1 LAFYGVFIE
10 SLLTAV
16 RRPTPGVGYLEAL
29 TQKDVTVVFD
39 GIKRVLPQGIE
50 LETGEII
57 ELDAIVCATG
67 FNVSWKP
74 RFPII
79 GRDGIDLR
87 DQWKDRPTAYLSI
100 AVPNF
105 PNYICRYQDEPT
117 VSCANANNAAQCTWV
132 RTDLFRTDLRF
143 RVSSTSPL
151 M

>member
-1 LAFYGVFIE
+1 
-10 SLLTAV
+10 
-16 RRPTPGVGYLEAL
+16 VGYLEAL

-105 PNYICRYQDEPT
+105 PNYICKYPDEPS
-117 VSCANANNAAQCTWV
+117 VSCVNANEAAQCTWAQ
-132 RTDLFRTDLRF
+132 TDLFHTDPRF